1 MKAEF
6 YPQARIVRP
15 WNKHYGVKYGS
26 ADKIFL
32 HPQKSTVL
40 MGLDQFG
47 NFAYKPLP
55 RLKLDAHPLPRL
67 HRGAEK
73 LFDVAN
79 QRNAFTTAQRRR
91 TSTGGFAFEDTGFR
105 PEKKGIAS
113 TYERRKIKQ
122 IRKEQELKR
131 QLLQAGISE
140 HQLFL
145 LMHSAAHSQTLFEQ
159 ETPTKSLSHYKR
171 GGFESSKERIIME
184 KQRRRNKR
192 LASHGNI
199 YRRY

>member
-1 MKAEF
+1 MRAEF
-6 YPQARIVRP
+6 SPQARIVRS
-15 WNKHYGVKYGS
+15 WNKHYGVKCGP
-26 ADKIFL
+26 ADKIFRY
-32 HPQKSTVL
+32 PRKSTVI

-73 LFDVAN
+73 LFDIAN

-91 TSTGGFAFEDTGFR
+91 TSTGRFALKDTGFR

-113 TYERRKIKQ
+113 AYERRKIKQ
-122 IRKEQELKR
+122 IRKEQELKK
-131 QLLQAGISE
+131 QLLRAGINE

-145 LMHSAAHSQTLFEQ
+145 LMHSVYHSQTLLEKGA
-159 ETPTKSLSHYKR
+159 PIRSLPRYKR
-171 GGFESSKERIIME
+171 GGFKSSHEVKIMG
-184 KQRRRNKR
+184 KQRRRNLR
-192 LASHGNI
+192 LASHGTI
-199 YRRY
+199 YRY